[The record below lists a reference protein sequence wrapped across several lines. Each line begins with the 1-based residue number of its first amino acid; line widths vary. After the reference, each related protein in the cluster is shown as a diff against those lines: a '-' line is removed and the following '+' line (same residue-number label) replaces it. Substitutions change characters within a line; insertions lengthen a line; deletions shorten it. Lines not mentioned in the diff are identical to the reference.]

1 MITTLTGHNQITIPS
16 ALAKKFSLKNGSRL
30 EWKIGHM
37 PDEIVCRIL
46 PDPSRLAA
54 ELRGAGKNISKKGR
68 AILLRFLRRK
78 GIKRI
83 NRNETPP

>member
-37 PDEIVCRIL
+37 PDEIVCRVL

-54 ELRGAGKNISKKGR
+54 ELRVAGKKYLKEGAR
-68 AILLRFLRRK
+68 HPLEILEEERDK
-78 GIKRI
+78 
-83 NRNETPP
+83 EDQSQ